1 MSRPYSTLRSRNNTY
16 FPFSLDRGAVSAAGT
31 LEPLLQVARDMVDNL
46 YEAIRGTSVPGLDEM
61 HNKFLAKFKE
71 EEVIKRLFE
80 RTVPNVSWNHAKILA
95 VNGQTLLTGGANFW
109 NEYADS
115 EADISDIHVKV
126 KGDAAIS
133 AHTYCDYF
141 WR

>member
-1 MSRPYSTLRSRNNTY
+1 
-16 FPFSLDRGAVSAAGT
+16 
-31 LEPLLQVARDMVDNL
+31 MVDNL
-46 YEAIRGTSVPGLDEM
+46 YEEVRGARVPGLDDI
-61 HNKFLAKFKE
+61 HQKYLAKFKE
-71 EEVIKRLFE
+71 EEVIKQLFE
-80 RTVPNVSWNHAKILA
+80 RTLPNVSWNHAKILA

-109 NEYADS
+109 NEYADN
-115 EADISDIHVKV
+115 EDGISDIHVKV